1 MNLEAQ
7 VETLKTAIRDVP
19 DFPKPGIVFKDIT
32 TLLQDAVLFRR
43 TVDLL
48 VVLAGDRPV
57 DRIVAIESRGFLLGG
72 ALAHRLG
79 AGLVLVRKPGKLPWK
94 TVSASYELEYGTD
107 SVEMHEDA
115 LAAGI
120 WAATQTGSLF
130 LSLWCFFL
138 VQALFVAIPVNM
150 NRKTAPGSSQR
161 DPEDRFQHAHRVAE
175 SALRRLS
182 SLR

>member
-1 MNLEAQ
+1 MNLESQ

-43 TVDLL
+43 SVDLL
-48 VVLAGDRPV
+48 VALAGDRPV

-115 LAAGI
+115 LTAGDRVLI
-120 WAATQTGSLF
+120 VDDVIATGGTARAVGELTERLGGTISAYVFLAELTF
-130 LSLWCFFL
+130 LKGRDKLAGHDILSL
-138 VQALFVAIPVNM
+138 I
-150 NRKTAPGSSQR
+150 RY
-161 DPEDRFQHAHRVAE
+161 
-175 SALRRLS
+175 
-182 SLR
+182 

>member
-7 VETLKTAIRDVP
+7 VETLKSAIRDVP
-19 DFPKPGIVFKDIT
+19 DFPRPGIVFKDIT

-43 TVDLL
+43 AVDLL

-115 LAAGI
+115 LGAGDRVLI
-120 WAATQTGSLF
+120 VDDVIATGGTARAVGELTERLGATIGAYLF
-130 LSLWCFFL
+130 LAELTFLNGRKQLAGHEILSLI
-138 VQALFVAIPVNM
+138 QY
-150 NRKTAPGSSQR
+150 
-161 DPEDRFQHAHRVAE
+161 
-175 SALRRLS
+175 
-182 SLR
+182 

>member
-1 MNLEAQ
+1 MNLESQ
-7 VETLKTAIRDVP
+7 IETLKKAIRDVP

-32 TLLQDAVLFRR
+32 TLLQDPVLFRR
-43 TVDLL
+43 TIDLL

-57 DRIVAIESRGFLLGG
+57 DKIVAIESRGFLLGG

-115 LAAGI
+115 VGAGDRVLIVDDVIATEGTAAAVGELTRGLGAGI
-120 WAATQTGSLF
+120 AAYLF
-130 LSLWCFFL
+130 LAELTFLNGREKLPGADILSL
-138 VQALFVAIPVNM
+138 I
-150 NRKTAPGSSQR
+150 SY
-161 DPEDRFQHAHRVAE
+161 
-175 SALRRLS
+175 
-182 SLR
+182 

>member
-7 VETLKTAIRDVP
+7 IETLKTAIRDVP

-115 LAAGI
+115 LTAGDRVLI
-120 WAATQTGSLF
+120 VDDVIATGGTARAVGELTEGLGATISAYLF
-130 LSLWCFFL
+130 LAELTFLNGRKQLAGHEILSL
-138 VQALFVAIPVNM
+138 I
-150 NRKTAPGSSQR
+150 RY
-161 DPEDRFQHAHRVAE
+161 
-175 SALRRLS
+175 
-182 SLR
+182 